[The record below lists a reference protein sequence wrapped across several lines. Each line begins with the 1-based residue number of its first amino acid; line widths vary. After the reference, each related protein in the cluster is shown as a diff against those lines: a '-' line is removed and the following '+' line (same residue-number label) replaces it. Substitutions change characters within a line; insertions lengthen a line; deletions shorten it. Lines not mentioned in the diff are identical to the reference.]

1 MASKGKRFVA
11 SLFGIHLNEDVPQL
25 QSLIPKRIFNE
36 IMTGQLPTF
45 RPSGI
50 MLVQNE
56 SCHFMDKAALVV
68 KQTERIHQ
76 SRRSGSSYKL
86 TKNYTMYSSNSRSK
100 PIEQEWYE
108 FKEGVIF
115 VTNQRIIFVAPE
127 NGFEKKIKN
136 LTAVISY
143 SDAVDLQFG
152 NQTITVMLPQPQLMV
167 QVLHMIN
174 CKKQK

>member
-11 SLFGIHLNEDVPQL
+11 SLFGIRLNEDAPQL
-25 QSLIPKRIFNE
+25 QSLVPQRITDE

-50 MLVQNE
+50 MLAKNE
-56 SCHFMDKAALVV
+56 SCHFMDKAALAV
-68 KQTERIHQ
+68 KQTEKIYQ
-76 SRRSGSSYKL
+76 SRRSGGSYKL
-86 TKNYTMYSSNSRSK
+86 TKNYTMHSSTGRSK

-136 LTAVISY
+136 LTAVIPY
-143 SDAVDLQFG
+143 SDAVALQFG
-152 NQTITVMLPQPQLMV
+152 SQTITVMLPQAQLMAM
-167 QVLHMIN
+167 VLQMVN
-174 CKKQK
+174 

>member
-1 MASKGKRFVA
+1 MASKGKRFIA
-11 SLFGIHLNEDVPQL
+11 SLFGIRLNEDAPQL
-25 QSLIPKRIFNE
+25 QSLVPQRITNE

-50 MLVQNE
+50 MLAQNE
-56 SCHFMDKAALVV
+56 SCHFMDKAALAV
-68 KQTERIHQ
+68 KQTEKIYQ
-76 SRRSGSSYKL
+76 SRRSGGSYKL
-86 TKNYTMYSSNSRSK
+86 TKNYTMHSSNSRSK

-136 LTAVISY
+136 LTAVIPY
-143 SDAVDLQFG
+143 SDAVALQFG
-152 NQTITVMLPQPQLMV
+152 SQTITVMLPQAQLMAM
-167 QVLHMIN
+167 VLQMVN
-174 CKKQK
+174 

>member
-1 MASKGKRFVA
+1 MVSKGRRFIA

-25 QSLIPKRIFNE
+25 QSLVPQRISNE
-36 IMTGQLPTF
+36 IMTGQLPVF

-50 MLVQNE
+50 MLGQNE
-56 SCHFMDKAALVV
+56 TCHFMDKAALAV
-68 KQTERIHQ
+68 KQKEKVYQ

-86 TKNYTMYSSNSRSK
+86 TKNYTMHSSSSRSK

-108 FKEGVIF
+108 FKEGVVF

-136 LTAVISY
+136 LTAVIPY
-143 SDAVDLQFG
+143 NDAVTLQFG
-152 NQTITVMLPQPQLMV
+152 SQTITIMLPQAQLMAM
-167 QVLHMIN
+167 VLQMVN
-174 CKKQK
+174 

>member
-1 MASKGKRFVA
+1 MASKGKRFLA
-11 SLFGIHLNEDVPQL
+11 SLFGIRLNEDAPQL
-25 QSLIPKRIFNE
+25 QSLVPQRISNE

-50 MLVQNE
+50 MLGQNE
-56 SCHFMDKAALVV
+56 TCHFMDKAALAV
-68 KQTERIHQ
+68 KQKEKVYQ
-76 SRRSGSSYKL
+76 SRRRGGSYKV
-86 TKNYTMYSSNSRSK
+86 TKNYTMNSSSSHTK

-136 LTAVISY
+136 LTAVIPY
-143 SDAVDLQFG
+143 NDAVALQFG
-152 NQTITVMLPQPQLMV
+152 SQTITVMLPQSQLMAM
-167 QVLHMIN
+167 VLQMVN
-174 CKKQK
+174 